1 MDPNFYQQ
9 HWAQIRI
16 IRRNRELM
24 NRIQQQQHPVQ
35 PPPPQDV
42 PAVPPPPPP
51 PPPPP
56 MVVPPPPP
64 AIQQD
69 LAQLPQVLQAAQ
81 LHTPDIQDAQEQVPN
96 IVQPP
101 PPPVK
106 INPRNLPTPPE
117 VKRTNLSDSLSLEE
131 EEEVIVPVIFQDDPT
146 MASTSD
152 PATPAATDKTP
163 PILPDVWPPPS
174 AASTPASGVET
185 IHDSPDSFHSLSDQD
200 ASTILHTPDNAPP
213 QSSLAT
219 AKKSKSSS
227 SVVQLFQD
235 FQGAAQQVALKIT
248 KPQDPPVPRDPEV
261 LSPCPKH
268 GTVVNFSLSNLQ
280 EIDQRKCT
288 CPTEPGPT
296 ELPPTRN
303 PDSTLPPLP
312 LQEQQRPN
320 TRNRGVPPGQ
330 YNPITQVFKKKSK

>member
-1 MDPNFYQQ
+1 MDPDYYQQ
-9 HWAQIRI
+9 HWVHIRI

-117 VKRTNLSDSLSLEE
+117 VKRTNLSDSLNLEE

-146 MASTSD
+146 TASTSD

-320 TRNRGVPPGQ
+320 TRQRGVPQGH
-330 YNPITQVFKKKSK
+330 YNPITQVFKRKSK

>member
-1 MDPNFYQQ
+1 MDPDYYQQ
-9 HWAQIRI
+9 HWAHIRI
-16 IRRNRELM
+16 IRRNRELI

-35 PPPPQDV
+35 PQPPQDV
-42 PAVPPPPPP
+42 PAVPQPPPPP
-51 PPPPP
+51 I
-56 MVVPPPPP
+56 VVPPPPP

-69 LAQLPQVLQAAQ
+69 LAHLPQVLQAAQ
-81 LHTPDIQDAQEQVPN
+81 LHTPDIQDAQEQVPH

-131 EEEVIVPVIFQDDPT
+131 EEEVIVPVIFQDDPI
-146 MASTSD
+146 MASTSN
-152 PATPAATDKTP
+152 PAIVPAAMDKTP
-163 PILPDVWPPPS
+163 PIPPDVWPPPS

-200 ASTILHTPDNAPP
+200 SSTILHTPDNVPP

-219 AKKSKSSS
+219 AKKNKSST
-227 SVVQLFQD
+227 SVVQLFQE
-235 FQGAAQQVALKIT
+235 FQGAAHQVALKIT

-280 EIDQRKCT
+280 ELNQRKCT

-312 LQEQQRPN
+312 LQEQPRPN
-320 TRNRGVPPGQ
+320 TRNRGVPQGH
-330 YNPITQVFKKKSK
+330 YNPITQVFKRKSK

>member
-1 MDPNFYQQ
+1 MDPDYYQQ

-24 NRIQQQQHPVQ
+24 NRIQQQQQPVQ

-42 PAVPPPPPP
+42 PAVPQPPPPP
-51 PPPPP
+51 I
-56 MVVPPPPP
+56 VVPPPPP

-69 LAQLPQVLQAAQ
+69 LAHLPQVLQAAQ

-117 VKRTNLSDSLSLEE
+117 VKRTNLSDSLNLEE

-146 MASTSD
+146 TASTSD

-296 ELPPTRN
+296 ELPPTITSRQQG
-303 PDSTLPPLP
+303 PRHYHHALTSLP
-312 LQEQQRPN
+312 LEPSFHRMAT
-320 TRNRGVPPGQ
+320 TRFAIILLRH
-330 YNPITQVFKKKSK
+330 YL